1 MEVSKGT
8 LQSILED
15 LESALEHTESKLSD
29 DQNYG
34 YPYGYGYLQSTI
46 KSKIFSISYLL
57 NSNEV

>member
-8 LQSILED
+8 LQGILGD

-34 YPYGYGYLQSTI
+34 YPYGYGYLQSVIKSEIFTI
-46 KSKIFSISYLL
+46 KYLL